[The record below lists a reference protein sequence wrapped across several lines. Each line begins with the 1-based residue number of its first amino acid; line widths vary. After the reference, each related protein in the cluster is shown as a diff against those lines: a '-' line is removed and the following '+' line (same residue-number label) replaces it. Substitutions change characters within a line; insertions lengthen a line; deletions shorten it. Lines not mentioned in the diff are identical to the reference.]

1 MDKQEGESY
10 QETRK
15 RVNTTIDLK
24 EQTEILV
31 KLQSID
37 SGKREISIML
47 SKVDDK
53 MKKLDLELNE
63 SKTLVKNKETA
74 LDDLR
79 KKYRDIEAELNM
91 NAPRIEKSKEKLRA
105 VKTNK
110 EYQSLLKEIE
120 DLNKQ
125 SSLMEDD
132 MLECLEQI
140 ETSEASVKQSETE
153 FKSVAEHI
161 QQEKADVE
169 KEAEKG
175 RRDLEALK
183 AEWEQVS
190 AAVDPGLLQTFEK
203 VRQKVGGITIAPVIN
218 AVCQAC
224 NMNIPPQLYN
234 ELQRFD
240 SLKYC
245 PSCQRIIYPVVQ

>member
-1 MDKQEGESY
+1 M
-10 QETRK
+10 
-15 RVNTTIDLK
+15 NTTIDLK

-161 QQEKADVE
+161 QQERQTSKKRLKRAGATS
-169 KEAEKG
+169 KRSKRNGSKCRPRLTPGCCKPSRRSG
-175 RRDLEALK
+175 RRWAG
-183 AEWEQVS
+183 S
-190 AAVDPGLLQTFEK
+190 
-203 VRQKVGGITIAPVIN
+203 
-218 AVCQAC
+218 
-224 NMNIPPQLYN
+224 
-234 ELQRFD
+234 
-240 SLKYC
+240 
-245 PSCQRIIYPVVQ
+245 PSHRLSMPCARHAI

>member
-1 MDKQEGESY
+1 M
-10 QETRK
+10 
-15 RVNTTIDLK
+15 NNTIDLK

-37 SGKREISIML
+37 SGKREISKML
-47 SKVDDK
+47 SKVDAK
-53 MKKLDLELNE
+53 IKKLDLDLNE
-63 SKTLVKNKETA
+63 SKSLVKNSEAA

-91 NAPRIEKSKEKLRA
+91 NAPRIEKSKDKLRA

-110 EYQSLLKEIE
+110 EYQSLLKEID
-120 DLNKQ
+120 DLKKQ
-125 SSLMEDD
+125 SSLMEDN

-140 ETSEASVKQSETE
+140 ETSEAAVKNSETE
-153 FKSVAEHI
+153 FKSIAEHI
-161 QQEKADVE
+161 QQEKGDVE

-175 RRDLEALK
+175 RRDLEALE

-190 AAVDPGLLQTFEK
+190 AAVDPQLLQTFEK
-203 VRQKVGGITIAPVIN
+203 VRQKVGGITITPVIN

-245 PSCQRIIYPVVQ
+245 PSCQRMIYPVIQ